1 MQADVDRFLP
11 RFVAF
16 GAAPSVASYLALF
29 HPDATLFDSGM
40 PRPIRVPE
48 IPEHIEGILR
58 LVPDFRMTPER
69 WRGHAGTL
77 FVEAR
82 NRASLA
88 GAELRWHSVY
98 CMDLAGDRV
107 MRGRRYYDRRPLF
120 AALNPELP
128 ALPPGALRP
137 EGDPLPSGV
146 QGDRTRPAWA
156 GRLER
161 YLPELELTPLATA
174 GDGALLFTEWRVG
187 ATLAGEAFSF
197 GVAERTDLQAGN
209 ALAYFDTLA
218 LAARLAA
225 GAADAQNGRAA

>member
-1 MQADVDRFLP
+1 MQPDVDRFLA
-11 RFVAF
+11 RFAAF
-16 GAAPSVASYLALF
+16 GATPSVASYLALF

-58 LVPDFRMTPER
+58 LVPDFQMTPER
-69 WRGHAGTL
+69 WRARGSTL

-120 AALNPELP
+120 AALNPDLP
-128 ALPPGALRP
+128 ALPPAALRP
-137 EGDPLPSGV
+137 GGDPLPAAGTEAS
-146 QGDRTRPAWA
+146 RPAWA
-156 GRLER
+156 RRLEICV
-161 YLPELELTPLATA
+161 PELALTPLLAA
-174 GDGALLFTEWRVG
+174 GDDALRFIEWRVDG
-187 ATLAGEAFSF
+187 GHAGEAFSF
-197 GVAERTDLQAGN
+197 GVAERVDLRAGN
-209 ALAYFDTLA
+209 TLAYFDTLA
-218 LAARLAA
+218 LATRLRVAA
-225 GAADAQNGRAA
+225 SGAQDGRAA